1 MCPRPTRRRRPT
13 SVSNVFDLNALV
25 DSPTSGLIVIS
36 RFRVPA
42 EQVAEFAATSRN
54 AIAVLAG
61 CDGFIEAL
69 LGQSTDEPDL
79 LTITSRW
86 QHVGAYRRALS
97 TFEVKVSVIPFLS
110 LAIDESSAYEIVHHR
125 TEDSV
130 VDSASG
136 LAADAGSIGLGHAA
150 GPGIPA
156 VPS

>member
-1 MCPRPTRRRRPT
+1 MCPRPAVKHRAT
-13 SVSNVFDLNALV
+13 SVSNMFDLNALAN
-25 DSPTSGLIVIS
+25 SPAPGLMVVS

-42 EQVAEFAATSRN
+42 EQVAEFAATARN

-86 QHVGAYRRALS
+86 LHVGAYRRALS
-97 TFEVKVSVIPFLS
+97 SYEVKVSVIPLLS
-110 LAIDESSAYEIVHHR
+110 LAIDESSAYEQVHHR
-125 TEDSV
+125 TAHSVLDSM
-130 VDSASG
+130 SG
-136 LAADAGSIGLGHAA
+136 LAADAGSIGLGHAS
-150 GPGIPA
+150 GPQIPA